1 MPPSYREERVRRV
14 KSETTILEP
23 ASRPAILDKRD
34 QVLLWRIAQL
44 DRAGYNGEC
53 AVELAMASNVDL
65 HIATDLLEH
74 GCPVE
79 TATRI
84 LL

>member
-1 MPPSYREERVRRV
+1 M
-14 KSETTILEP
+14 TTLE
-23 ASRPAILDKRD
+23 SNSGSAILDRRD

-53 AVELAMASNVDL
+53 AVELAMASDVDL
-65 HIATDLLEH
+65 HIAADLLKR